1 VSAKQVSKTLLFP
14 LFVLIFLFANAG
26 CDPEPGVIEDLLEEE
41 PEKVEEHEIEDP
53 VVDDPII
60 EDPVDEE
67 PDKERPET
75 PPTYYWPWL
84 SHGHLDLSSGEVIAG
99 PDLFE
104 SELGFIAEF
113 TGDYSYEGLL
123 VWVVEESDVFALEW
137 ISLSFDVEYFEDS
150 DWVFDI
156 NYDFR
161 IEELQP
167 EPGEKGVQEFPVNLV
182 RQVEGFEVA
191 IHKVVL
197 GKEQESS
204 LSAAPINYVALE
216 MEMNVIGN

>member
-1 VSAKQVSKTLLFP
+1 MSAKQVSKTLLLS
-14 LFVLIFLFANAG
+14 LFVLIFLLVSAG
-26 CDPEPGVIEDLLEEE
+26 CDPEPGVIEDLLEDE
-41 PEKVEEHEIEDP
+41 PEEVEDHE
-53 VVDDPII
+53 I

-67 PDKERPET
+67 PPEERPET
-75 PPTYYWPWL
+75 PSNYYWPWL

-113 TGDYSYEGLL
+113 TVDYSYEGLL
-123 VWVVEESDVFALEW
+123 VWVIEESDVFALDW
-137 ISLSFDVEYFEDS
+137 VSLSFDVEYFEDS
-150 DWVFDI
+150 NRVFDI
-156 NYDFR
+156 SYDFR
-161 IEELQP
+161 IEDLQP
-167 EPGEKGVQEFPVNLV
+167 EPGEKGIQEFPVNLV
-182 RQVEGFEVA
+182 REEEGFEVA

-204 LSAAPINYVALE
+204 ISAAPINYVALE